1 MATYLTGETVT
12 LVVNFTDGLDNVDL
26 LTTSFVVDD
35 GAAEVVNSQISNDML
50 DGTITV
56 DVTDAGFDVSFIGIQ
71 QAGNL
76 TFTLSSLSDESA
88 GSVVGASETGYSI
101 SGLSETILPSY
112 DTQAGT
118 ASGGFFFFGSG
129 SLVAMS
135 QTVALSFAD
144 PNEAPVVAT
153 NTGSILAEGGLDT
166 ILATELGATDDATET
181 AGLVYTITSGTSH
194 GTLFVDANN
203 NGQIDIGETRGL
215 GETFTQADI
224 DADRLLYLN
233 DGGESTTDGFGFTL
247 SDGSAMTDSSFSF
260 TITPVNDAP
269 TVSAPASLSVTEDA
283 ATALTG
289 ISFADVDADS
299 SDVTATLSVD
309 AGMLAA
315 ASGAGVTVLGSGT
328 GVLTLSGTVAA
339 INAFIAAS
347 EVAFTPDANATTDVT
362 LSIGIDDGGNSGS
375 GGVLT
380 AGTSVTLA
388 VIPVNDAPTVS
399 APASLSVTEDTATAV
414 TGISF
419 ADVDAGSSD
428 VTAILSVDAG
438 MLAAASGSGVT
449 VLGSGTGVLT
459 LSGTVAAIN
468 AFIAASGVAFTPAA
482 NATTDATLSVGI
494 NDGGNSGGGALT
506 ASTSV
511 TLAVTAVND
520 APTVLAPASLAVT
533 EDSTTAVTG
542 ISFADVDAGS
552 SDVTAILSVDAG
564 MLAAASGSGVT
575 VLGSGTNAL
584 MLSGTVAAINAFIAA
599 SEVAFTPAANAT
611 TDATLTVGINDG
623 GNSGS
628 GGPLT
633 AITSVTLAV
642 TAVNDAPT
650 VSAPA
655 SLAVTEDTTT
665 AVTGISFADVDAG
678 SSDVTATLSVDAGLL
693 AATSGS
699 GVTVLGSGTGA
710 LTLSGTVA
718 AINAFIAASEVAFT
732 PAANATADATLSV
745 GINDG
750 GNSGS
755 GGALTASTSV
765 TLAVTA
771 VNDAPTVSAP
781 ASLAVT
787 EDTTTAV
794 TGISFADVDAGSSDV
809 TATLS
814 VDAGLLA
821 ATSGSGVTVSGSGTG
836 ALTLSGAVAAIN
848 AFIAAS
854 EVAFTP
860 AANATTDA
868 TLTVGINDGGNSGS
882 GGALT
887 AGTSVTLAVTAVDDA
902 AVAAD
907 DAFLVSDVT
916 PLSGDLFADNG
927 QGVDSDVDDT
937 LLVTAVNGSALAV
950 GSQITLASGAL
961 LTVQADGTFA
971 YDPNGQFEYLPLGQ
985 TAEDSFTYEVNG
997 VEATATVTILGV
1009 DNRDLLE
1016 GTDGDDLL
1024 SGGVMGDIIRG
1035 ELGADT
1041 LIGGAGADVIE
1052 GGLGSDLASYAG
1064 SDAGVQVDLAAGTA
1078 AGGDAEGDQLSGI
1091 ENLLGSDHAD
1101 RLTGNAIANELD
1113 GGAGNDTLFGNEGH
1127 DTLLGG
1133 EGDDY
1138 LHGNTGA
1145 DLLQGGSGNDEL
1157 RGGLGNDMLV
1167 GGAGADRLI
1176 GAYGQD
1182 TASYAGSADGVNAD
1196 LLLGTGQGGD
1206 AEGDSFF
1213 GIENLLGS
1221 DHDDQL
1227 TGDLLANTL
1236 NGAAGND
1243 TLFGY
1248 GGHDTLRGGE
1258 GDDYLR
1264 GDAGDDLLMGD
1275 AGDDRIRGGAG
1286 DDRVRG
1292 GEGNDYLLGNAGNDL
1307 LIGGAGNDQ
1316 IGGGDGNDLLMGGDG
1331 NDLLFG
1337 ALGNDTFV
1345 GGAGEDVFLFNT
1357 APASDNVETI
1367 IDFEYG
1373 IDRIALLPSA
1383 FTFIPSPDGV
1393 FEDYLR
1399 FDADMGTLYF
1409 DADGQGAQEEVLI
1422 ANVFGTDT
1430 LTSDDFLFA

>member
-12 LVVNFTDGLDNVDL
+12 LVVNFSNSVDPL
-26 LTTSFVVDD
+26 LSTSFVVGD
-35 GAAEVVNSQISNDML
+35 GAEISFPISDGL
-50 DGTITV
+50 LSGTITV
-56 DVTDAGFDVSFIGIQ
+56 DVTDSGFDVSFSGSQAIGS
-71 QAGNL
+71 L
-76 TFTLSSLSDESA
+76 TFTLSSLSDEGA
-88 GSVVGASETGYSI
+88 GSVVEASEIGSST
-101 SGLSETILPSY
+101 SGGINQTLAPSY

-118 ASGGFFFFGSG
+118 ASGGFFFLGFEP
-129 SLVAMS
+129 LVTVS
-135 QTVALSFAD
+135 QTVALSFAE

-153 NTGSILAEGGLDT
+153 NTGSTLAEGGLDT
-166 ILATELGATDDATET
+166 ILTSELGATDDVAEGTS
-181 AGLVYTITSGTSH
+181 LVYTITSGTSH
-194 GTLFVDANN
+194 GTLFVDAND
-203 NGQIDIGETRGL
+203 NGQVDIGETRGL

-224 DADRLLYLN
+224 DAGRLLYLN

-247 SDGSAMTDSSFSF
+247 SDGMATTDSSFSF
-260 TITPVNDAP
+260 TVTPVNDAP
-269 TVSAPASLSVTEDA
+269 TVSAPPSLAVTEDA

-289 ISFADVDADS
+289 ISFADVDAGS

-309 AGMLAA
+309 AGLLAA
-315 ASGAGVTVLGSGT
+315 TSGSGVTVSGSGT

-347 EVAFTPDANATTDVT
+347 GVAFTPDANATTDVT
-362 LSIGIDDGGNSGS
+362 LSVGIDDGGNSGS
-375 GGVLT
+375 GGALT

-419 ADVDAGSSD
+419 ADVDAGSGD
-428 VTAILSVDAG
+428 VTATLSVDAG
-438 MLAAASGSGVT
+438 MLAATSGSGVT

-468 AFIAASGVAFTPAA
+468 AFIAASEVAFTPAANATTDATLSVAIDDGGNSGGGALTASTSVTIGITPVNDAPMVLAPASLAVTEDTTTAVTGISFADVDAGPSDVTAILSVDAGLLAAASGSGVTVLGSGTNALMLSGTVAAINAFIAASEVAFTPAANATAGATLTVGINDGGNSGSGGPLTAITSVTLAVIPVNDAPTVSAPASLSVTEDTATAVTGISFADVDAGSGDVTATLSVDAGMLAATSGSGVTVLGSGTGVLTLSGTVAAINAFIAASEVAFTPAA

-520 APTVLAPASLAVT
+520 APTV
-533 EDSTTAVTG
+533 
-542 ISFADVDAGS
+542 
-552 SDVTAILSVDAG
+552 
-564 MLAAASGSGVT
+564 
-575 VLGSGTNAL
+575 
-584 MLSGTVAAINAFIAA
+584 
-599 SEVAFTPAANAT
+599 
-611 TDATLTVGINDG
+611 
-623 GNSGS
+623 
-628 GGPLT
+628 
-633 AITSVTLAV
+633 
-642 TAVNDAPT
+642 
-650 VSAPA
+650 SAPP
-655 SLAVTEDTTT
+655 SLSVTEDTTT

-678 SSDVTATLSVDAGLL
+678 SNSVTATLSVDAGML

-699 GVTVLGSGTGA
+699 GVTVSGSGTGV
-710 LTLSGTVA
+710 LTLTGAVA
-718 AINAFIAASEVAFT
+718 AINVFIAASEVVFT
-732 PAANATADATLSV
+732 PAANATTGATLTV
-745 GINDG
+745 GIDDG

-765 TLAVTA
+765 TI
-771 VNDAPTVSAP
+771 
-781 ASLAVT
+781 
-787 EDTTTAV
+787 
-794 TGISFADVDAGSSDV
+794 GI
-809 TATLS
+809 
-814 VDAGLLA
+814 
-821 ATSGSGVTVSGSGTG
+821 
-836 ALTLSGAVAAIN
+836 
-848 AFIAAS
+848 
-854 EVAFTP
+854 TP
-860 AANATTDA
+860 
-868 TLTVGINDGGNSGS
+868 
-882 GGALT
+882 
-887 AGTSVTLAVTAVDDA
+887 VDDA
-902 AVAAD
+902 AVAAN

-1024 SGGVMGDIIRG
+1024 SGGVMADIIRG
-1035 ELGADT
+1035 GLGADT
-1041 LIGGAGADVIE
+1041 LIGGAGADVIG
-1052 GGLGSDLASYAG
+1052 GGLGRDLASYAG

-1101 RLTGNAIANELD
+1101 RLTGDAVANELS
-1113 GGAGNDTLFGNEGH
+1113 GSAGNDTLFGNQGG

-1138 LHGNTGA
+1138 LYGNTGA

-1176 GAYGQD
+1176 DAYGQD
-1182 TASYAGSADGVNAD
+1182 TASYAGSADGVNAN

-1206 AEGDSFF
+1206 ADGDSFF

-1243 TLFGY
+1243 TLFGH

-1292 GEGNDYLLGNAGNDL
+1292 GEGNDYLLGNSGNDL

-1316 IGGGDGNDLLMGGDG
+1316 IGGGYGNDLLMGGDG

-1367 IDFEYG
+1367 LDFELG

-1383 FTFIPSPDGV
+1383 FTFIPSQDGV

-1422 ANVFGTDT
+1422 ANVLGTDT